1 MIRTSIEP
9 RNQSHISKKEQH
21 TANYTGLST

>member
-1 MIRTSIEP
+1 MIRTSIQP

-21 TANYTGLST
+21 TASYTGLST